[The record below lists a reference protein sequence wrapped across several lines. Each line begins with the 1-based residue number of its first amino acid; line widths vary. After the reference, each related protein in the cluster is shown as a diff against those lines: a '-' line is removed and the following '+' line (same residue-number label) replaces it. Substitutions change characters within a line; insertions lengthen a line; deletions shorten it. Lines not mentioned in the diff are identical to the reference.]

1 MENEEIKVPH
11 IEIKASPTRAKVFID
26 GNEIHG
32 VKKFTLSADAGRM
45 NTEEVPVQFT
55 MELIASE
62 LTVDASLMPSLPEYY
77 KGYFEPVK
85 NPTPEDNSEEK

>member
-32 VKKFTLSADAGRM
+32 VKKFTLSADAG
-45 NTEEVPVQFT
+45 TKYSWQWGV
-55 MELIASE
+55 
-62 LTVDASLMPSLPEYY
+62 
-77 KGYFEPVK
+77 
-85 NPTPEDNSEEK
+85 